1 MWESSR
7 KISTVVTMQPAAT
20 IGTVSNQTAIRGNT
34 PLQPARRVSQRRPA
48 YIAQAVSHVL
58 DGAILFAY
66 AGLGVTT
73 VTTGLIYLTLRL
85 AVIGVTFFLSE
96 ARFSDRLRDHYLF
109 VPLSLVSITIQI
121 GAIYLVPQIGFYF
134 IAMIF
139 VVLGFGALRLNVRQI
154 GIVWAY
160 ATFGLAVLFLMTD
173 KPIGLPMADAADR
186 ALALACFVSTHARC
200 VGASLY
206 GSSMRETL
214 YRRSNDLAAAN
225 ARIEELAQLD
235 ELTGAYNRRYVMKC
249 LVDEIAK
256 VQRGA
261 RGCVALIDL
270 DHFKRINDRFGHPA
284 GDDVLRRFAS
294 SLLANI
300 RMVDKL
306 GRYGGEEFL
315 LVLPDTNLDQAVQ
328 IVERQRGIIAAI
340 DWPSLSSDL
349 ALTLSAGV
357 SEIGPY
363 DTPEELLARADRALY
378 RAKDAGRNRV
388 LAAAQ
393 RRRFG

>member
-1 MWESSR
+1 
-7 KISTVVTMQPAAT
+7 MQPAVT
-20 IGTVSNQTAIRGNT
+20 IRTTSDKAITGGNA
-34 PLQPARRVSQRRPA
+34 PAQPTRRVAQRRPA
-48 YIAQAVSHVL
+48 YIAQAVSYVI

-66 AGLGVTT
+66 AGIGVTT
-73 VTTGLIYLTLRL
+73 VTTGLVYLTLRL
-85 AVIGVTFFLSE
+85 AVIGVAFFLSE
-96 ARFSDRLRDHYLF
+96 ARVTDRLRDHYLF

-134 IAMIF
+134 IAIIF
-139 VVLGFGALRLNVRQI
+139 VALGFGALRMSALQT

-160 ATFGLAVLFLMTD
+160 ATLGLAVLFLMTD
-173 KPIGLPMADAADR
+173 KPIGIPMADATER
-186 ALALACFVSTHARC
+186 ALALACFVSTLARC
-200 VGASLY
+200 AGAGLY
-206 GSSMRETL
+206 GSSMRELL

-235 ELTGAYNRRYVMKC
+235 ELTGAYNRRYIMKC
-249 LVDEIAK
+249 LGGEIAK

-270 DHFKRINDRFGHPA
+270 DHFKLINDRFGHPA
-284 GDDVLRRFAS
+284 GDDVLRRFTS
-294 SLLANI
+294 SILANI

-315 LVLPDTNLDQAVQ
+315 LVLPDTNVDQAMQ
-328 IVERQRGIIAAI
+328 IAERLRDMIAAI
-340 DWPSLSSDL
+340 DWPSISPDL
-349 ALTLSAGV
+349 ALTLSAGL
-357 SEIGPY
+357 SEIASN
-363 DTPEELLARADRALY
+363 DTPEDLLARADRALY